1 MRTLVQFGA
10 GNIGRSFIGQLFAR
24 NGYEVVFVDISAPLV
39 EALNERREYR
49 IVIKRNGA
57 PDEELAVRGVRAID
71 GRETA
76 SVVEAVATADYV
88 ATSVGLGAL
97 PDIISTLAQ
106 GVALRAGRFPD
117 RPLDIIVAENIRDGA
132 RYFREALRPCL
143 PRGFPLDEHVG
154 LVETSIGKMVP
165 LMRAEDL
172 AGDPLLIFAEAY
184 DELIVDRYG
193 FKGPL
198 PRIPTLNAVDNIRA
212 YVDRKL
218 FIHNLGHAAAAYFG
232 YSQSPESRCIWQA
245 LELPAVAARVKAA
258 MRESAA
264 ALALEYPRDLSPGSL
279 EAHIEDLLVRFANRA
294 LGDTVYRVGRDLYRK
309 LARDDRL
316 VGAALM
322 AAHHGLPFDTIAA
335 AVRAA
340 IGFRATDEEDRPYPR
355 DAEFVA
361 RELPKG
367 LPGILRDV
375 SGLTADDP
383 IGREVAARILSARQ

>member
-1 MRTLVQFGA
+1 MQTLIQFGA

-24 NGYEVVFVDISAPLV
+24 NGYEVVFVDISTPLV

-57 PDEELAVRGVRAID
+57 PDEELAVQGVHAID
-71 GRETA
+71 GRDTA
-76 SVVEAVATADYV
+76 SAAEAVATADYV

-97 PDIISTLAQ
+97 PDIIPTLAQ

-117 RPLDIIVAENIRDGA
+117 RPLDIIIAENIRDGA
-132 RYFREALRPCL
+132 RYFREALKSRL
-143 PRGFPLDEHVG
+143 PQGFPLDEHVG
-154 LVETSIGKMVP
+154 FVETSIGKMVP

-198 PRIPTLNAVDNIRA
+198 PRIPTLNAVGDIRA

-245 LELPAVAARVKAA
+245 LELPAVAAR
-258 MRESAA
+258 
-264 ALALEYPRDLSPGSL
+264 
-279 EAHIEDLLVRFANRA
+279 
-294 LGDTVYRVGRDLYRK
+294 
-309 LARDDRL
+309 
-316 VGAALM
+316 
-322 AAHHGLPFDTIAA
+322 HGLPFDTIAA

-340 IGFRATDEEDRPYPR
+340 IGFRATDEEGRRYPR

-375 SGLTADDP
+375 CGLSAEEP
-383 IGREVAARILSARQ
+383 CAREVWRAITEFSSAV